1 MSKLSSGTK
10 TLVVTRDQAH
20 AIKAFK
26 AGTASPE
33 QQAIAFDWIVYQ
45 ASGLMMS
52 QFIDGSDEGRRGTD
66 FMTGRAFPG
75 QQLLAVAMSPMDAL
89 FPQLT
94 TKDQK

>member
-1 MSKLSSGTK
+1 MSKGALGSGTK

-20 AIKAFK
+20 AVKALK
-26 AGTASPE
+26 TGTATPE
-33 QQAIAFDWIVYQ
+33 QQTAAFEWIVYQ

-75 QQLLAVAMSPMDAL
+75 QQILAVAMSNMDAL
-89 FPQLT
+89 FPTL
-94 TKDQK
+94 KDQK